1 MYGVYAN
8 LWGLFVREVL
18 QSFERDWALRWIR
31 GSIESYIL
39 GRTPLELIKG
49 RIKKAVESY
58 GVSPKDVSAI
68 INSILVDP
76 LINIPKELRE
86 ERTKPLIEFIED
98 LGG

>member
-1 MYGVYAN
+1 M
-8 LWGLFVREVL
+8 EVGFERSL
-18 QSFERDWALRWIR
+18 QSFERGWALRWVK

-39 GRTPLELIKG
+39 GRTSLELIKG

-86 ERTKPLIEFIED
+86 EKTKPLIEFIED
-98 LGG
+98 LEGVRQ

>member
-1 MYGVYAN
+1 M
-8 LWGLFVREVL
+8 REVL

-49 RIKKAVESY
+49 RIKKAVKSY
-58 GVSPKDVSAI
+58 GVSPKDVNAI
-68 INSILVDP
+68 INSVLVDP

-86 ERTKPLIEFIED
+86 ERVKPLIGFIKDLED
-98 LGG
+98 E